1 MALPIGLKPPTK
13 ERIDKEFETLAPKV
27 NVFISALNTIAGREL
42 YDALVLVRK
51 SSYYRHTVKV
61 DIEKA
66 YAEYERYEEFYKK
79 KLGEER
85 FRFYL
90 NYLDSVEEETAGY
103 TRAMH
108 ERMREIMRLNGEDEC
123 EMKSKCEMAYI
134 LATFSC
140 DTFDWLMRL
149 SKGHVGIDFT
159 RSFKD
164 TRLTKMLNHIKRV
177 CNVVCRG
184 KQRVVS
190 LNDDEQFQ
198 KACVALYD
206 LLCDEDT
213 LERASRKAV
222 NVDKELTKSLSEKA
236 EEIINEK

>member
-1 MALPIGLKPPTK
+1 MAYPIGLKPPTK

-27 NVFISALNTIAGREL
+27 NVFISALNTMAGREL
-42 YDALVLVRK
+42 YDAVALLRK
-51 SSYYRHTVKV
+51 SKYYRHTVKV

-90 NYLDSVEEETAGY
+90 NYLDSVEEITEEY
-103 TRAMH
+103 TKAMY
-108 ERMREIMRLNGEDEC
+108 ERLREIMRLNGEDEY

-134 LATFSC
+134 LTTFSC
-140 DTFDWLMRL
+140 DTFDGLMRT
-149 SKGHVGIDFT
+149 SRGHVGVDFT

-164 TRLTKMLNHIKRV
+164 TRLTKMRNHIKRV

-206 LLCDEDT
+206 LLCEEDT
-213 LERASRKAV
+213 LERASHMAV
-222 NVDKELTKSLSEKA
+222 NVDRELSMKLSEKA
-236 EEIINEK
+236 KEILNE